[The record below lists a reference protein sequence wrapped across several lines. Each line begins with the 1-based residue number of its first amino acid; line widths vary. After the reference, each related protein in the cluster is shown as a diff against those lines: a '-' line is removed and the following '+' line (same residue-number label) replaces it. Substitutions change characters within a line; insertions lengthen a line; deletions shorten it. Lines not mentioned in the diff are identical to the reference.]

1 MWVTLRLN
9 FITILFFW
17 QSDDIHTY
25 LHTGTYFNR
34 PKRAFQNKGKINT

>member
-25 LHTGTYFNR
+25 LHTYFIR
-34 PKRAFQNKGKINT
+34 PKRAFQNKDKINT